1 MQEKTTSVAAAS
13 AALGLNIHK
22 RKSKILKYNTASN
35 NPITL
40 DGEDLEDVKTF
51 TYLGSI
57 INEYG
62 GSDADVK
69 ARFGKARAVYLQLKN
84 MWNSKQL
91 SINTKITIFNTNVK
105 TVLLCGAET
114 WRTTK
119 ATIQKIQVTSNGL
132 ANQAG
137 LEVGDVIVS
146 ICNSL
151 TVGKTYEQ
159 VKAEILRAGNE
170 LDLILIRYAGI
181 STNVILLAS

>member
-1 MQEKTTSVAAAS
+1 M
-13 AALGLNIHK
+13 
-22 RKSKILKYNTASN
+22 
-35 NPITL
+35 
-40 DGEDLEDVKTF
+40 
-51 TYLGSI
+51 
-57 INEYG
+57 
-62 GSDADVK
+62 
-69 ARFGKARAVYLQLKN
+69 
-84 MWNSKQL
+84 
-91 SINTKITIFNTNVK
+91 
-105 TVLLCGAET
+105 
-114 WRTTK
+114 
-119 ATIQKIQVTSNGL
+119 TSNGL